1 MTPQE
6 KLTQVVETI
15 INKIEAGELQSWFK
29 SWSVGLPKNIASNT
43 FYSGFN
49 ILSLMNEMEDKGYK
63 TNQWLT
69 FNQIQKMGAKLHQ
82 GSKGTPVF
90 FFKPLEIEEADE
102 VTGELVTKTIP
113 MLKTFTV
120 FNVDST
126 DIQIGNQNEK
136 IPNLNDFIDR
146 SGAVIKTRT
155 EAFYSPKNDFIGM
168 PDISTFIDSANYGAT
183 VLHELSHWSGAEHRL
198 NRNLTGKFGTDE
210 YAKEELIAELSA
222 AMLCSHFQIE
232 GDLRHAEYL
241 QSWLKALKAEPK
253 LLWKSASEAQKVFD
267 YLMDITHRQEQA
279 A

>member
-1 MTPQE
+1 MTPQD
-6 KLTQVVETI
+6 KLNQIVENI
-15 INKIEAGELQSWFK
+15 INKIEAGELQNWFK
-29 SWSVGLPKNIASNT
+29 SWSVGLPKNFSSNT

-49 ILSLMNEMEDKGYK
+49 ILALMNEMDEKGYK

-69 FNQIQKMGAKLHQ
+69 FNQIQKIGAKLKQ
-82 GSKGTPVF
+82 GSKGTAVF

-113 MLKTFTV
+113 LLKIFTV
-120 FNVDST
+120 FNIDST
-126 DIQIGNQNEK
+126 DIEIGSNNEE
-136 IPNLNDFIDR
+136 IPDLKNFILK

-155 EAFYSPKNDFIGM
+155 EAFYSPKGDFIGM
-168 PDISTFIDSANYGAT
+168 PDISTFINSAHYGAT
-183 VLHELSHWSGAEHRL
+183 ILHEISHWVGASHRL
-198 NRNLTGKFGTDE
+198 NRNLTGKFGSED

-267 YLMDITHRQEQA
+267 FLMEITQIEA
-279 A
+279 KVA

>member
-1 MTPQE
+1 MTPQD
-6 KLTQVVETI
+6 KLNQIVENI
-15 INKIEAGELQSWFK
+15 INKIETGDLQSWFK
-29 SWSVGLPKNIASNT
+29 SWSVGLPKNFASQT

-49 ILSLMNEMEDKGYK
+49 ILALMNEMDEKGYK
-63 TNQWLT
+63 SNQWLT
-69 FNQIQKMGAKLHQ
+69 FNQIQKLGAKLKQ
-82 GSKGTPVF
+82 GSKGTAVF
-90 FFKPLEIEEADE
+90 FFKPLEIEETDE
-102 VTGELVTKTIP
+102 ATGELVTKTIP
-113 MLKTFTV
+113 LLKTFTV

-126 DIQIGNQNEK
+126 DIETGNSNEE
-136 IPNLNDFIDR
+136 IPDLKDFIAR
-146 SGAVIKTRT
+146 SGAIIKTRT

-183 VLHELSHWSGAEHRL
+183 ILHELSHWCGAEHRL
-198 NRNLTGKFGTDE
+198 NRNLTGKFGSED

-267 YLMDITHRQEQA
+267 YLIELTHIQEQVA
-279 A
+279 

>member
-15 INKIEAGELQSWFK
+15 INKIENGELQSWFK

-69 FNQIQKMGAKLHQ
+69 FNQIQKLGAKLKQ

-102 VTGELVTKTIP
+102 TTGELVAKTIP

-126 DIQIGNQNEK
+126 DIEIGNNNAE
-136 IPNLNDFIDR
+136 ILNLNDFIAR

-155 EAFYSPKNDFIGM
+155 EAFYSPKGDFIGM

-198 NRNLTGKFGTDE
+198 NRNLTGKFGTEE

-253 LLWKSASEAQKVFD
+253 LLWKSASKAQKVFD
-267 YLMDITHRQEQA
+267 YLMEITHRQEQA

>member
-29 SWSVGLPKNIASNT
+29 SWSVGLPKNFASNT
-43 FYSGFN
+43 YYSGFN
-49 ILSLMNEMEDKGYK
+49 ILSLMNEMEEKGYK

-69 FNQIQKMGAKLHQ
+69 FNQIQKMGAKLKQ

-102 VTGELVTKTIP
+102 VTGELVKKTIP
-113 MLKTFTV
+113 LLKTFTV
-120 FNVDST
+120 FNVDAT
-126 DIQIGNQNEK
+126 DIQIGNDNAE
-136 IPNLNDFIDR
+136 IPDLNDFIAR

-155 EAFYSPKNDFIGM
+155 EAFYNPKNDYIGM
-168 PDISTFIDSANYGAT
+168 PDISTFIDSVNYGAT

-198 NRNLTGKFGTDE
+198 NRNLTGKFGTED

-253 LLWKSASEAQKVFD
+253 LLWKSASEAQKVLD
-267 YLMDITHRQEQA
+267 YLMEITHRQEQA

>member
-1 MTPQE
+1 MTPQV
-6 KLTQVVETI
+6 KLTQVVENI
-15 INKIEAGELQSWFK
+15 INRIEAGKLQNWFK
-29 SWSVGLPKNIASNT
+29 SWSVGLPKNFASQT

-49 ILSLMNEMEDKGYK
+49 ILALMNEMDEKGYK
-63 TNQWLT
+63 SNQWLT
-69 FNQIQKMGAKLHQ
+69 FNQIQKLGAKLKQ
-82 GSKGTPVF
+82 GSKGTAVF
-90 FFKPLEIEEADE
+90 FLKPLEIEEADE
-102 VTGELVTKTIP
+102 ATGELVTKTIP

-126 DIQIGNQNEK
+126 DIEIGSNNEE
-136 IPNLNDFIDR
+136 IPDLNDFIAR
-146 SGAVIKTRT
+146 SGAMIKTRS
-155 EAFYSPKNDFIGM
+155 EAFYSPKEDFIGM

-183 VLHELSHWSGAEHRL
+183 ALHELSHWCGAEHRL
-198 NRNLTGKFGTDE
+198 NRNLTGKFGTEE

-267 YLMDITHRQEQA
+267 YLMEITQIEAKA

>member
-15 INKIEAGELQSWFK
+15 INKIENGELQSWFK

-49 ILSLMNEMEDKGYK
+49 ILSLMNEMEEKGYK

-69 FNQIQKMGAKLHQ
+69 FNQIQKLGAKLKQ
-82 GSKGTPVF
+82 GSKGASVF

-102 VTGELVTKTIP
+102 TTGELVKKTIP
-113 MLKTFTV
+113 LLKTFTV
-120 FNVDST
+120 FNVNAT
-126 DIQIGNQNEK
+126 DIQIGNDNAE
-136 IPNLNDFIDR
+136 IPDLNDFIAR

-155 EAFYSPKNDFIGM
+155 EAFYNPKNDYIGM
-168 PDISTFIDSANYGAT
+168 PDISTFIDSVNYGAT

-198 NRNLTGKFGTDE
+198 NRNLTGKFGTEE

-222 AMLCSHFQIE
+222 ALLCSHFQIK

-253 LLWKSASEAQKVFD
+253 LLWKSASEAQKIFD
-267 YLMDITHRQEQA
+267 YLMDITQIQA
-279 A
+279 KAA